1 MEIFKDNSSELNQI
15 PWFLSGVNPSRCD
28 WPLTWGPLTLFC
40 LPHNV
45 FLFLLEYATLWGPGG
60 KDTHWLGGRGN
71 PSQGMGCFA
80 SVASG
85 LGEGVSKHERH
96 GPIIVRTV
104 AKMLSSLRKSLHI
117 RTQSYSL
124 PLSTFPLYMTAT
136 FSMLYPS

>member
-1 MEIFKDNSSELNQI
+1 MEIFIDNSSELNQI
-15 PWFLSGVNPSRCD
+15 PWFLSGVNPPCCD
-28 WPLTWGPLTLFC
+28 WTLTWGPPTLFC

-45 FLFLLEYATLWGPGG
+45 FLFLLESATLWGPGG
-60 KDTHWLGGRGN
+60 KDTHRLSGRGN

-96 GPIIVRTV
+96 DPIIVITV
-104 AKMLSSLRKSLHI
+104 AKVLSSLRKSLHI
-117 RTQSYSL
+117 RTQSDSL

-136 FSMLYPS
+136 FSML